1 MWKNLLHKLIQKDAL
16 PRIVLVLGLAGM
28 GCILL
33 SSLPEKEKEEVPAA
47 ELTQAAAQA
56 YRQELESQLTQ
67 LLGSIAGVGRVEVL
81 VTVGGTE
88 RFHYAAEEDSL
99 VSDGQIKS
107 SSTYVTVGGSS
118 SEKPLVESVSLPVI
132 TGVVVA
138 CEGAGKD
145 TVLEAVYHSV
155 AVSCGISTAQI
166 YVTTLDGN
174 VR

>member
-1 MWKNLLHKLIQKDAL
+1 MWKNLLHKLVRKDAL

-33 SSLPEKEKEEVPAA
+33 SSIPEKKEEAPAA
-47 ELTQAAAQA
+47 ELTQAAAQT
-56 YRQELESQLTQ
+56 YRQELEAQLTN
-67 LLGSIAGVGRVEVL
+67 LLSSIAGVGRVEVL

-99 VSDGQIKS
+99 VSEGQLKS

-118 SEKPLVESVSLPVI
+118 SERPLVESVSLPVI

-138 CEGAGKD
+138 CEGAGRD

-155 AVSCGISTAQI
+155 AVACGISTAQI